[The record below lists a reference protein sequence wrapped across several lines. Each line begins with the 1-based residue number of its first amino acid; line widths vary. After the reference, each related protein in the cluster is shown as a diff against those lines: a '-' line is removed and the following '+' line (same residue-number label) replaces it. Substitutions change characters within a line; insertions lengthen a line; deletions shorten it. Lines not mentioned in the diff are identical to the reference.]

1 MSVATL
7 KAVWGKKTGYVFVPR
22 RNPKQLDAKGHP
34 TWDEGRAYKY
44 PDEWDA
50 VRDRIVESAKTG
62 WDTYWCPL
70 VFEKPNRLKENV
82 LPQQNVLWADLDPV
96 DPTGLGSL
104 KPSIAWKS
112 SNDRYQAL
120 WILDSE
126 QDIAHVEQ
134 VNKALSYKIGADKG
148 GWDVGQVLRVPGSPN
163 YKYDPPQQGKLLWA
177 ESRQFDLERVEKAV
191 EVASTTPIE
200 LSSGKTLAS
209 LLEGWKIP
217 KRTQDLLY
225 VDERE
230 VEVGDRSDRLW
241 EIETSLLEAGLPI
254 LTVVDIITICP
265 WNKFKGRKGEREQ
278 IHNEV
283 LKADAH
289 VKTKPEVRGAST
301 VTTELTSAEAERRES
316 EWAVPFATFAAKRME
331 KPEWLVEGIWQ
342 KGTYGMIAGE
352 PKTYKSVQAT
362 DLALSVASGRP
373 FLNYFPVRTTGAVLY
388 VQEENGEQ
396 TVQDRVF
403 KVAASKGLLQST
415 PFGWQLPNDL
425 PLYFSNN
432 YGVDLT
438 KKDSR
443 ELLEE
448 TVRNIK
454 PVLLILDPLYM
465 MLGTVDENSATEVG
479 EVLRWLTHLRNTY
492 GVAIMLCHHYNKGN
506 GTSSNRG
513 GQRVRGSSAFHAWVE
528 SAIYVKAT
536 SELYTV
542 KLEREFRAFPTM
554 PELTLK
560 IGLGNPGDLTYIP
573 QLLSRAEENADAEV
587 TEMRV
592 EEIFTLL
599 STSPKTEEEI
609 EEECKIPHAKVHQ
622 LLTALVEANRIMKV
636 SGGGRGKK
644 ASYILK

>member
-1 MSVATL
+1 MSVSIL

-22 RNPKQLDAKGHP
+22 RNPSKLDAKGKP
-34 TWDEGRAYKY
+34 LWDEGKAYKY
-44 PDEWDA
+44 PEEWDA
-50 VRDRIVESAKTG
+50 VRDRIVESAKSG

-82 LPQQNVLWADLDPV
+82 LPNQGLLWADLDPV
-96 DPTGLGSL
+96 DPTELGAL

-112 SNDRYQAL
+112 SDNRYQAL
-120 WILDSE
+120 WLLDNDY
-126 QDIAHVEQ
+126 DIAHVET

-177 ESRQFDLERVEKAV
+177 EARQFDLSRVEKAV
-191 EVASTTPIE
+191 EVVSTAPTE
-200 LSSGKTLAS
+200 LKTGAS
-209 LLEGWKIP
+209 LDSLLRGWKIP
-217 KRTQDLLY
+217 ARTRDLLY
-225 VDERE
+225 SDPRE
-230 VEVGDRSDRLW
+230 VEVGDRSERLW

-254 LTVVDIITICP
+254 LTVVDIVTICP

-289 VKTKPEVRGAST
+289 VKTKPEVREIETAKEPTPEELERIST
-301 VTTELTSAEAERRES
+301 S
-316 EWAVPFATFAAKRME
+316 WAVPFETFASKRME

-352 PKTYKSVQAT
+352 PKTYKSIQAT

-373 FLNYFPVRTTGAVLY
+373 YLNYFPVTTTGAVLY
-388 VQEENGEQ
+388 VQEENNEQ

-403 KVAASKGLLQST
+403 KVAASKGLLQAT
-415 PFGWQLPNDL
+415 PYGWQLPNDL

-432 YGVDLT
+432 YGIDLT

-443 ELLEE
+443 DLIES
-448 TVRNIK
+448 TVEKIK

-479 EVLRWLTHLRNTY
+479 DVLRWLTHLRNEY
-492 GVAIMLCHHYNKGN
+492 GLAIMLCHHYKKSD
-506 GTSSNRG
+506 GTTRG
-513 GQRVRGSSAFHAWVE
+513 GQRIRGTGAFHAWVE
-528 SAIYVKAT
+528 SAIYVKT
-536 SELYTV
+536 TPELYTV

-560 IGLGNPGDLTYIP
+560 VGLGNPGELTYIP
-573 QLLSRAEENADAEV
+573 QILSKDEEDSDSEV

-592 EEIFTLL
+592 EEICTLL
-599 STSPKTEEEI
+599 SASPKTEDEI
-609 EEECKIPHAKVHQ
+609 EEECKIPHVQVHR
-622 LLTALVEANRIMKV
+622 LLTALMEANTIMKV
-636 SGGGRGKK
+636 AGGGRGKK
-644 ASYILK
+644 ATYILK